1 MTLRFLRRR
10 YLVNYRLQLMIIG
23 YGFIMSLAGIKLLE
37 IIHQFYSGQ
46 DVFFLGFGP
55 VSTVLVIAT
64 ISIVFFLFVF
74 AGFVIS
80 NHIAG
85 PIYRLNLHMK
95 MVTEG
100 KKAGPMVIRKHD
112 FFKELVATYN
122 NLLNQKLNKEN

>member
-23 YGFIMSLAGIKLLE
+23 YAFVMSLAGIKLLE

-46 DVFFLGFGP
+46 EVFFFGFGP
-55 VSTVLVIAT
+55 IPTTVIIAT
-64 ISIVFFLFVF
+64 IGTVFFLFVF

-95 MVTEG
+95 MVAEG

-112 FFKELVATYN
+112 FFKDLVATYN
-122 NLLNQKLNKEN
+122 KLLEQTTKKD